1 MTTIETEATTET
13 EAATTPLDRSGVW
26 RLDPARS
33 TLGFRIRKFFWHPK
47 GRFEAFAATLER
59 PVGEGIRASL
69 RVEAASVRTGVGL
82 RDAHLRTSH
91 FLDARRHPGIAFE
104 STSVEVAGTDRLR
117 IRGNLEIKGVRRPYE
132 IEAAVEASGENLRLR
147 TSGVVERAPFGVV
160 APAFIEMG
168 GAMLG
173 RTVEFV
179 LDATLLPGPDELG

>member
-132 IEAAVEASGENLRLR
+132 IEAAVEAAERPAR
-147 TSGVVERAPFGVV
+147 RPPFVEIAHDHRRHVV
-160 APAFIEMG
+160 AG
-168 GAMLG
+168 LGQGVDHGQGRGSVRGA
-173 RTVEFV
+173 E
-179 LDATLLPGPDELG
+179 